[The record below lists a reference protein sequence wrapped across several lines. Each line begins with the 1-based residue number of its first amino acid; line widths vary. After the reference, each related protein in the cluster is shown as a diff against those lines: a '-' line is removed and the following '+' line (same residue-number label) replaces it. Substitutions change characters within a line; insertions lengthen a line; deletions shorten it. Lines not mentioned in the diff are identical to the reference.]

1 MATLEELREK
11 LDGIDDQITKLYEE
25 RMKSARMLEDLKSAQ
40 GEKCL
45 TVKENMKNFWMWHPR

>member
-1 MATLEELREK
+1 M
-11 LDGIDDQITKLYEE
+11 DGIDDQIAKLYEE